1 MPAPLL
7 IADSGPLIALAR
19 LDLLGLP
26 ARFFTEVLVPDTVWL
41 EVSRNAP
48 ELEGLRL
55 RSAIAT
61 RSFRVVADP
70 PIDSDA
76 LPEALRGG
84 GIDLGEL
91 AVIVLA
97 RDMGAAALLD
107 DLRGRRAALALK
119 LPMLGTLALL
129 GRARETGAVAAL
141 RPLVDHLSSTGY
153 FLPADAVRRL
163 LAELGE

>member
-26 ARFFTEVLVPDTVWL
+26 ARFFAEVLVPDTVWL
-41 EVSRNAP
+41 EVSRKAP
-48 ELEGLRL
+48 QLEGLRL
-55 RSAIAT
+55 QQAVDAG
-61 RSFRVVADP
+61 SFRVVADP
-70 PIDSDA
+70 PIDPDA

-97 RDMGAAALLD
+97 RDMGAVALLD
-107 DLRGRRAALALK
+107 DLRARRAAQALK

-129 GRARETGAVAAL
+129 GRARETGAVAVL
-141 RPLVDHLSSTGY
+141 RPLLDHLSSSGY

-163 LAELGE
+163 LADLGE